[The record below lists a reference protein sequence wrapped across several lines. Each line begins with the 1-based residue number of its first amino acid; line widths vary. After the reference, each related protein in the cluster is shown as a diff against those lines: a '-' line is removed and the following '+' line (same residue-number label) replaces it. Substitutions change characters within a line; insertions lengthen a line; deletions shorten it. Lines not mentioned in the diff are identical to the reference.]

1 MIGSCQAGV
10 YGSVGVVVP
19 GGPGPGQPRP
29 GHPVLGEHQVEHRA
43 HQVLAD
49 LPHRHPPRQRLAVPV
64 DRVEARQ
71 MNQRGLP
78 AGPRDGQSRYQVAE
92 IQVPLAHTV
101 VAVTESQR
109 ALRHR
114 DGVGRPVQQHRF
126 ERGVLHV
133 LAEIGGGEV
142 LAGHQHAVAFLE
154 LDQERQIGVL
164 PHVVDE
170 ERNPVVHE
178 AFRQDDVTHR
188 HRQRPVGA
196 RRARHPLVG
205 EFRVVG
211 VVGADADHFRSA
223 VTDLGHPVRVGRAG
237 DRNIGAP
244 HHQIRGV
251 PPVPGLRHVGL
262 VAEHLR
268 RGHRQ
273 VGVPV
278 VERRHHPADQ
288 LDEPGPGRERH
299 HRHRRDRREPGDPV
313 RPVRL
318 DGVHVRGRDHLGGLG
333 PTHPHQPALAAGP
346 LVAPPA
352 LAGRPGCR
360 PTPAPGRPAGPWLP
374 GTSRPARRGRRD
386 TAPGSASRCTRKTRR
401 RAGNRAARTR
411 AGPGPPTG

>member
-1 MIGSCQAGV
+1 MPAPMMIIDRPPDSTALRANSSGDADGLRGGHPGDRLLPGRGV
-10 YGSVGVVVP
+10 RLGGVVVP

-43 HQVLAD
+43 DAVLAD
-49 LPHRHPPRQRLAVPV
+49 LPYRHPPRQGLAVPV

-78 AGPRDGQSRYQVAE
+78 VGPRDGQSRYQVAE

-114 DGVGRPVQQHRF
+114 DGVGRPVEQHRF
-126 ERGVLHV
+126 ERGVLDV

-142 LAGHQHAVAFLE
+142 LAGHQHAVAFLQ

-188 HRQRPVGA
+188 HRQRPVGPG
-196 RRARHPLVG
+196 RTRHPLVG

-211 VVGADADHFRSA
+211 VVGADADDFRSA

-237 DRNIGAP
+237 DRNIRAP
-244 HHQIRGV
+244 HHQIRRV
-251 PPVPGLRHVGL
+251 PPVPGLRHIGL

-288 LDEPGPGRERH
+288 LNEPGTGRERH
-299 HRHRRDRREPGDPV
+299 HRHRRDRREAGNPI
-313 RPVRL
+313 RPV
-318 DGVHVRGRDHLGGLG
+318 G
-333 PTHPHQPALAAGP
+333 P
-346 LVAPPA
+346 
-352 LAGRPGCR
+352 
-360 PTPAPGRPAGPWLP
+360 
-374 GTSRPARRGRRD
+374 
-386 TAPGSASRCTRKTRR
+386 
-401 RAGNRAARTR
+401 
-411 AGPGPPTG
+411 